1 MKISKTRFL
10 NYLRCER
17 FAALYEIYKQKE
29 DALVSFSEDLDDLM
43 SEENKYKREVLINS
57 MYEFD
62 EDNDEDVDLIER
74 EDPQLEVMMPYYQK
88 IEELSAIK
96 IRNMFKGDIQYS
108 LNTSDQ
114 KRFETEIEGYRFYA
128 FLDGYQEDDKKIRII
143 ESKATT
149 SKKYRE
155 LEYIV
160 KKGESKESVFVE
172 SPDGILR
179 LRHTMGFEVNEEY
192 YSKLNKLMERLDKMG
207 RYVYD
212 VAYQRFVID
221 KHKKGDKPI
230 EYYLAVLN
238 RDYVYDGKVN
248 TFNEPIYTDEIIT
261 LIDVTWLTEQ
271 MMSQVMGDCQIV
283 MSHLDRM
290 QASHVPVGK
299 HCQRKDAR
307 QCIFYDLCH
316 KEIMPDKN
324 SIFTYMTASAG
335 FVDDEGQKRRLYELI
350 NEGMVGLLDVPYNWL
365 KRKNNQIQYDVV
377 STKKPHFNK
386 AEIKRAINELKY
398 PLYHLD
404 FETFPC
410 PLPRYKGERPYDQSV
425 FQFSLHIERAPGV
438 CDKESDHI
446 EFLATNHDDQR
457 RDLVEALIKHIGN
470 EGTIIAYNYSFEK
483 TRMKELAKI
492 YPEYSKKLLDM
503 VERTYDLMHLLRG
516 NKKLFGKDSGIMYYH
531 EDLQGSYSIKKVL
544 PIFVP
549 ELSYK
554 DLDVSNGTEAVVVY
568 ARFPE
573 MKPDEFKMKKEAL
586 LYYCKQDTWA
596 MVAILDKLR
605 QMM

>member
-17 FAALYEIYKQKE
+17 FAALYEIYRKKE
-29 DALVSFSEDLDDLM
+29 DALISFSEDLDDLI
-43 SEENKYKREVLINS
+43 SEENKYKRQVLIDS
-57 MYEFD
+57 MYDYDDDTD
-62 EDNDEDVDLIER
+62 EEINLIER
-74 EDPQLEVMMPYYQK
+74 ENPQLDVMMPYYQK

-96 IRNMFKGDIQYS
+96 VRNLFKGDIKYS
-108 LNTSDQ
+108 LNTADQ

-128 FLDGYQEDDKKIRII
+128 FLDGYQEDDQKIRII

-155 LEYIV
+155 LEYV
-160 KKGESKESVFVE
+160 VQKGEAKESVFVV

-179 LRHTMGFEVNEEY
+179 LRHTMGFEVNEAY
-192 YSKLNKLMERLDKMG
+192 YEKLKKLMERLDKMG

-212 VAYQRFVID
+212 IAYQRFVIEQ
-221 KHKKGDKPI
+221 KKPKKPT

-238 RDYVYDGKVN
+238 REYVYDGKKDA
-248 TFNEPIYTDEIIT
+248 FNEPLYTDDIIT
-261 LIDVTWLTEQ
+261 LIDVTWLTDQ
-271 MMSQVMGDCQIV
+271 MMDQVKADCETV
-283 MSHLDRM
+283 MSHLDLM

-316 KEIMPDKN
+316 NEIMPEKN

-335 FVDDEGQKRRLYELI
+335 FVDDEGNKRQLYELI
-350 NEGMVGLLDVPYNWL
+350 NEGMVGLLDVPYSWL
-365 KRKNNQIQYDVV
+365 KRSSNQIQYDVV
-377 STKKPHFNK
+377 STHKPFINK
-386 AEIKRAINELKY
+386 DAIRGAINDLKY

-404 FETFPC
+404 FETFPG
-410 PLPRYKGERPYDQSV
+410 PLPRFKGERPYDQSV

-438 CDKESDHI
+438 CDKEVDHI
-446 EFLATNHDDQR
+446 EFLATTHDDQR
-457 RDLVEALIKHIGN
+457 EALIKALVGSVGD
-470 EGTIIAYNYSFEK
+470 EGTIIAYNYGFEK
-483 TRMKELAKI
+483 SRMKELAKI
-492 YPEYSKKLLDM
+492 FPAYEKKLLSM
-503 VERTYDLMHLLRG
+503 VDRTYDLMHLLRG
-516 NKKLFGKDSGIMYYH
+516 NKGLFGKDSGIMYYH
-531 EDLQGSYSIKKVL
+531 ENLQGSYSIKKVL

-549 ELSYK
+549 ELTYK
-554 DLDVSNGTEAVVVY
+554 GLDVSNGTDAVVVY
-568 ARFPE
+568 AQFPT
-573 MKPDEFKMKKEAL
+573 MKPEEFKLKKQAL

-605 QMM
+605 QMV